1 MDTTFEPSASAHDEK
16 TSVHYLE
23 WQKVYEKVKPYQVFI
38 TDIPAIEDFQD
49 NNLVFKKYDNVTV
62 RDIRG
67 QGQAPSLDENGFIIS
82 KHKFR
87 LDDFSSA
94 EKIEQEY
101 LPEIIELFRSVADG
115 VDEVFIFDWRVR
127 TLFKH
132 SCSWAKSSTFRF
144 GETLWMVSWAKC

>member
-1 MDTTFEPSASAHDEK
+1 MGITFEPSASSHDEN

-23 WQKVYEKVKPYQVFI
+23 WQKAYEKVKPYQVFI
-38 TDIPAIEDFQD
+38 TDIPATEDFED
-49 NNLVFKKYDNVTV
+49 TNLIFKQYDNVTV

-67 QGQAPSLDENGFIIS
+67 QEESLSLDENGFIIS

-94 EKIEQEY
+94 EKVEQEY
-101 LPEIIELFRSVADG
+101 LPEIEELFRSVADG

-127 TLFKH
+127 ILFKY
-132 SCSWAKSSTFRF
+132 S
-144 GETLWMVSWAKC
+144 